1 LKKERALQTR
11 SSDRF
16 LAVMSATE
24 LNIRRMRG
32 DRVAVELKGEHE
44 AYTAAKLER
53 QLDNLLEEGFGI
65 VVDLRQASFIDS
77 ETAGLLLAAHRRA
90 ESKGT
95 EFRVVLGDETGWAVR
110 SLLDITGLGAVL
122 EVADR

>member
-1 LKKERALQTR
+1 MQTPVQ
-11 SSDRF
+11 DRF

-32 DRVAVELKGEHE
+32 DRVAVELRGEHE

-53 QLDNLLEEGFGI
+53 QLDNLLDEGFGI
-65 VVDLRQASFIDS
+65 VVDTGKAQPYSDVGI
-77 ETAGLLLAAHRRA
+77 AHRRA
-90 ESKGT
+90 EARAT

-110 SLLDITGLGAVL
+110 QLLDVTGLGSVL
-122 EVADR
+122 EVAESAN